1 MEGGTGRAKEAKT
14 ERKGLGIDA
23 YWDSYVQD
31 DRLSPRYKKSGR
43 ARRSRQVLEFKYASE
58 ILGKINRGQ
67 YRLLCFFN
75 ISQFFFQQCC
85 QFCIY
90 LTPADMPGYVDLIC

>member
-31 DRLSPRYKKSGR
+31 DRLSPRSKKSGR

-58 ILGKINRGQ
+58 ILGKIKRGQ
-67 YRLLCFFN
+67 YRLLCFL
-75 ISQFFFQQCC
+75 ISVNFSFSNVANFV
-85 QFCIY
+85 FI
-90 LTPADMPGYVDLIC
+90 